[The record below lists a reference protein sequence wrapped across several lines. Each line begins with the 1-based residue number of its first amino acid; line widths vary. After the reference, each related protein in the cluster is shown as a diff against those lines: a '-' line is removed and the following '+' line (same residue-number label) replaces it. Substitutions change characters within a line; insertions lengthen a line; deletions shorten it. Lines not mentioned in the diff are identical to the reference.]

1 MDKLTLTKEQLK
13 ELKKFINSRG
23 FREPLI
29 VMEILDHFA
38 CLVEE
43 KLEANPGMP
52 LDEAMQQAHGSFGV
66 MGFRTI
72 ADAADVERNKR
83 LNKQFKKTLGGMVA
97 SPAMWL
103 LFVLVGAIYYTTY
116 MSFQEFFVDGDNA
129 GFLTAFPALLIVV
142 IGQTIIFRRFPGI
155 KNRYVSGKGT
165 LADNGY
171 YWLVFILMIF
181 FPNYP
186 GGDWPLM
193 PFAIA
198 ATIYI
203 LAILTWVI
211 AMYRTWQSTEQH
223 YRDIEQMYAEL
234 DTQ

>member
-1 MDKLTLTKEQLK
+1 MDKLTLTKQQLK

-43 KLEANPGMP
+43 KLEANPGMS

-72 ADAADVERNKR
+72 ADAADVERNRR
-83 LNKQFKKTLGGMVA
+83 LNVEFKKNLRQMMR
-97 SPAMWL
+97 SPAIWL
-103 LFVLVGAIYYTTY
+103 LLVLAGALYYQVYSWLRVVCVNEENANLITFWSGMLIWLIGKIVIFKRFKHVEYPYISGKDTGSIPDRLFAGVAFMIVMVLSVCPAEYWAYPIIVSVYILGVLVHI
-116 MSFQEFFVDGDNA
+116 
-129 GFLTAFPALLIVV
+129 
-142 IGQTIIFRRFPGI
+142 
-155 KNRYVSGKGT
+155 
-165 LADNGY
+165 
-171 YWLVFILMIF
+171 
-181 FPNYP
+181 
-186 GGDWPLM
+186 
-193 PFAIA
+193 
-198 ATIYI
+198 
-203 LAILTWVI
+203 I

>member
-1 MDKLTLTKEQLK
+1 MDKITLSKEQLI

-43 KLEANPGMP
+43 KLLANPGMP
-52 LDEAMQQAHGSFGV
+52 LHDAMLHAHDSFGI

-83 LNKQFKKTLGGMVA
+83 LNKQFKKTLAGMVA
-97 SPAMWL
+97 SPAIWL
-103 LFVLVGAIYYTTY
+103 LFVLAGSIYYTTY
-116 MSFQEFFVDGDNA
+116 MSLQQFFVDGNNA
-129 GFLTAFPALLIVV
+129 GFLTAFPALLIVIV
-142 IGQTIIFRRFPGI
+142 GQILIFRRFPGI
-155 KNRYVSGKGT
+155 KNRYASGKGT

-186 GGDWPLM
+186 GGVWPIM

-198 ATIYI
+198 ATIYV
-203 LAILTWVI
+203 LAILAWVI
-211 AMYRTWQSTEQH
+211 AIYRTWLSTEQF
-223 YRDIEQMYAEL
+223 YTDIERLHAEL
-234 DTQ
+234 DS